1 MSIIVRFPSINPYR
15 FAEVDAVF
23 PGDRWGYPAFGD
35 ALQIDAT
42 RPGQVR
48 EQYYQKL
55 GLNDPVYIHYH
66 RGRTGDNTNIT
77 NPSEL
82 RIFEVGSNALLKV
95 VNLTS
100 SYMLSGVV
108 DEVTGEQ
115 LYTEQFLFTP
125 ASIPELAGK
134 KYIYFDMIWYFN
146 GVESIL
152 NYRSN
157 PIFLSASHPG
167 TSLVEYNQLVNGHDV
182 LFEQLMPRFAYRIE
196 SNGMIYEPGGD
207 YTTFEDQDRNTVTLD
222 AEAYNVFKWDIGG
235 YIGLPECIID
245 VVNRSLQCCKDG
257 YFRIDGKEYI
267 WQDGKLERSGS
278 EDKHVQWRTVTLRQK
293 DGNNGYTFTQRKIK
307 LFTTVDFPFAIN
319 HCVITDNF
327 TTVGVLNA
335 NGGLAK
341 VFDDSAGLDSWIGS
355 FNTNIA
361 GTGHASVIE
370 RNGNDVFLVNAP
382 GERFYHYQLFPFQI
396 YPNMLVL
403 DAVTSYP
410 SQRYIQYKMTY
421 ADNKLHMHV
430 ACFAG
435 TSDTEN
441 LFTNIGSNNACVVTH
456 EFMTTGAQTLRI
468 FHRDEEINFEIIRNP
483 LSSVA
488 AISAIT
494 GRISANLTILRLTH
508 LALGG
513 ATGFDLSFLAPAK
526 DSLQS
531 LYLDRCAIVKIV
543 PGWAS
548 SLASASYKPF
558 TKLIYTGITYNNLTS
573 SAIDDFI
580 NEFYNYCKVGYGYN
594 SFTIDLSHNSIS
606 APPTSAS
613 STARTAFSN
622 MKWRII
628 TD

>member
-55 GLNDPVYIHYH
+55 GLNDPVCIHYH

-82 RIFEVGSNALLKV
+82 RIFEVGSNTLLKV
-95 VNLTS
+95 VSLTS
-100 SYMLSGVV
+100 SYALSGVV
-108 DEVTGEQ
+108 DNITGEQ

-146 GVESIL
+146 GMTDIL

-157 PIFLSASHPG
+157 PILLSANHPG
-167 TSLVEYNQLVNGHDV
+167 TSLVEYNQLTNGHDV

-196 SNGMIYEPGGD
+196 SNGMSYEPGGD
-207 YTTFEDQDRNTVTLD
+207 YTVFEDQDRNTVTLD

-235 YIGLPECIID
+235 YSGLPEYMVD

-257 YFRIDGKEYI
+257 YFRVDGREYV

-293 DGNNGYTFTQRKIK
+293 DGDDGYTFTQRRIK
-307 LFTTVDFPFAIN
+307 LFTAVDFPFAIN
-319 HCVITDNF
+319 QCVITDNF
-327 TTVGVLNA
+327 TMISVLNA
-335 NGGLAK
+335 QGSFAR
-341 VFDDSAGLDSWIGS
+341 VFDDSLGLDAWVGS

-361 GTGHASVIE
+361 TAGHATVLE
-370 RNGNDVFLVNAP
+370 RDGNDIFLINAP
-382 GERFYHYQLFPFQI
+382 GERFYHYQPLPSQI

-403 DAVTSYP
+403 NAVTSYP
-410 SQRYIQYKMTY
+410 SQRYMQYKVTY
-421 ADNKLHMHV
+421 ADSKLHMHV
-430 ACFAG
+430 ACFAATSG
-435 TSDTEN
+435 TED
-441 LFTNIGSNNACVVTH
+441 LFTNIGSGNTCTVAH
-456 EFMTTGAQTLRI
+456 EFMATGAQTVRI
-468 FHRDEEINFEIIRNP
+468 FHRDEEVNFEIIRNS
-483 LSSVA
+483 LSPVA
-488 AISAIT
+488 AVSNIT
-494 GRISANLTILRLTH
+494 GRISANLTVLRLTH

-513 ATGFDLSFLAPAK
+513 ATGFDLSFLALAK
-526 DSLQS
+526 DSLQA
-531 LYLDRCAIVKIV
+531 LYLDRCSIEKII

-548 SLASASYKPF
+548 SLASGGYKPF
-558 TKLIYTGITYNNLTS
+558 AKLIYTGITYNALTS
-573 SAIDDFI
+573 TAVDDFI
-580 NEFYNYCKVGYGYN
+580 NEFYNYCKIGYGYN
-594 SFTIDLSHNSIS
+594 SFAIDLSHNTIS

-613 STARTAFSN
+613 STARTAFNN

>member
-35 ALQIDAT
+35 ALQIDTT

-48 EQYYQKL
+48 EQYYQKI
-55 GLNDPVYIHYH
+55 GLNDPVCIHYH

-95 VNLTS
+95 VSLTS
-100 SYMLSGVV
+100 SYTLSGVV
-108 DEVTGEQ
+108 DEITREQ

-196 SNGMIYEPGGD
+196 SNGMSYEPAGD
-207 YTTFEDQDRNTVTLD
+207 YTVFEDQDRNTVTLD
-222 AEAYNVFKWDIGG
+222 AEVYNVFKWDIGG
-235 YIGLPECIID
+235 YTGLPDYMID
-245 VVNRSLQCCKDG
+245 IVSRSLQCCKDG
-257 YFRIDGKEYI
+257 YCRIDGREYI

-293 DGNNGYTFTQRKIK
+293 DGNDGYTFTQRRIK
-307 LFTTVDFPFAIN
+307 LFTAVNFPFAIN
-319 HCVITDNF
+319 NCVITDNF
-327 TTVGVLNA
+327 TMVSVLNA
-335 NGGLAK
+335 QGSFAK
-341 VFDDSAGLDSWIGS
+341 VFDDSAGIDSWIGI

-361 GTGHASVIE
+361 ATGHASVIE
-370 RNGNDVFLVNAP
+370 RDGNDVFLVNAP
-382 GERFYHYQLFPFQI
+382 GERFYHYQLFPFQL

-403 DAVTSYP
+403 DALTSYP

-421 ADNKLHMHV
+421 ADSSLHMHV

-435 TSDTEN
+435 TSGTEN

-483 LSSVA
+483 LSPIA
-488 AISAIT
+488 AVSNIT
-494 GRISANLTILRLTH
+494 GGISANLTILRLTH
-508 LALGG
+508 LALGV
-513 ATGFDLSFLAPAK
+513 ATGFDISFLAPAK
-526 DSLQS
+526 DSLQAI
-531 LYLDRCAIVKIV
+531 YIDRCSIVKIV

-548 SLASASYKPF
+548 SSASASYKPF
-558 TKLIYTGITYNNLTS
+558 TKLIYTGITYNNLTG
-573 SAIDDFI
+573 SAVDDFI

-594 SFTIDLSHNSIS
+594 SFAIDLSHNIIS

-613 STARTAFSN
+613 LTARTAFSN
-622 MKWRII
+622 IKWRII